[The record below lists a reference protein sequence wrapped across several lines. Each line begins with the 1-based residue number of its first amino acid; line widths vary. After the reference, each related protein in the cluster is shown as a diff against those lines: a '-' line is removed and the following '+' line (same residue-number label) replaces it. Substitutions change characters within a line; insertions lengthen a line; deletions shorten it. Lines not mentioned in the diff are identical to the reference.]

1 VASKFSLEA
10 LRPELGRVL
19 FDRTIVTERL
29 SVQDAY
35 LLMQACQLTIT
46 HPNLHKAHKDL
57 YRALG
62 RRMQELMRPHT
73 SEFFSEFCE
82 AGWNREFDE

>member
-1 VASKFSLEA
+1 MESKFSLEA
-10 LRPELGRVL
+10 LGPEIGRVL
-19 FDRTIVTERL
+19 LDRTIVTEQL

-46 HPNLHKAHKDL
+46 HPNLQEAHKDL

-62 RRMQELMRPHT
+62 RRMQELMRPHV

-82 AGWNREFDE
+82 AGWHREFDK